1 MAAIRSLLAERL
13 FVAAS
18 EARGRWRRG
27 KRAGA
32 PVRSMPAFG
41 PLPPPLS
48 RVSAHGTPRRSLLL
62 RSHPRR
68 GHRRPPPPAAMA
80 QGKWPAAVPSPPRR
94 PIRIVQRRVAIR
106 LRCADDSLHRAT
118 RGVACA
124 RGAIRR
130 VLPSHILRRH
140 CPRTRWTRRPRLAAP
155 PVPPPPTDTPPSR
168 RRWGAAAAAAMA
180 TSRGDG
186 HATRQTTAR
195 ARRDAP
201 RSGAAGGMVGAW
213 LPRRPSPSIPASPA
227 TTANAADRTRL
238 AHTHT
243 RLPLVADRRRGRHKA
258 INGYSTP
265 HGGATCPHGL
275 RRARQL
281 CHGLCEEVFHEVADF
296 D

>member
-1 MAAIRSLLAERL
+1 ML
-13 FVAAS
+13 
-18 EARGRWRRG
+18 
-27 KRAGA
+27 
-32 PVRSMPAFG
+32 
-41 PLPPPLS
+41 
-48 RVSAHGTPRRSLLL
+48 
-62 RSHPRR
+62 
-68 GHRRPPPPAAMA
+68 
-80 QGKWPAAVPSPPRR
+80 SPPRR
-94 PIRIVQRRVAIR
+94 PIRIVQRRVTIR

-168 RRWGAAAAAAMA
+168 RRWGAAAAATMA

-227 TTANAADRTRL
+227 TTANAADHTRL